1 MTVLKRNAP
10 LILLAAMAIIA
21 VFADTGCTT
30 PLISYIAG
38 QLQRPKKVEAKYELP
53 DDKVVLVLAEN
64 RTDARS
70 YENIKRKLTDAL
82 NEQLVERDLAK
93 RTIPYDDIM
102 RFRLST
108 PGYHKME
115 IKEICKRLGADLVI
129 YVHIDKFLLK
139 DDTSDVWRGQ
149 ISTTVFVKDR
159 DSRLWPEDLP
169 GGHVVKP
176 IERRPSTGSS
186 PTYGDRLAG
195 LLAGQM
201 ADRIAKLFYDHR
213 LSGVDAYE
221 GKATDDSEKILQ

>member
-1 MTVLKRNAP
+1 MIFTKQNTP
-10 LILLAAMAIIA
+10 LILPAVMAVTAVIVLA
-21 VFADTGCTT
+21 GCTT

-53 DDKVVLVLAEN
+53 GGKVVLVLVEN

-70 YENIKRKLTDAL
+70 YENIKRKLTNAL
-82 NEQLVERDLAK
+82 NAQLVEQGLASS
-93 RTIPYDDIM
+93 TIPYDDIM

-108 PGYHKME
+108 PGYHRMKITE
-115 IKEICKRLGADLVI
+115 VCSRLGADLVI
-129 YVHIDKFLLK
+129 YVHIDRFLLK

-149 ISTTVFVKDR
+149 IATTVFVKNR
-159 DSRLWPEDLP
+159 NSRLWPDDLP
-169 GGHVVKP
+169 GGYVVKP
-176 IERRPSTGSS
+176 IERRPSTSSS

-221 GKATDDSEKILQ
+221 GKATDDSEKMLQ